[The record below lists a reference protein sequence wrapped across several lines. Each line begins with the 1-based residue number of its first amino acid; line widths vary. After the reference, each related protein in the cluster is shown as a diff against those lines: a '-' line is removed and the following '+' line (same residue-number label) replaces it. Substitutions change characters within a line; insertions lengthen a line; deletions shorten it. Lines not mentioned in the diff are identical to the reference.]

1 MSSLCF
7 LFVLI
12 WLGDRVFCQGSCRN
26 HSDWMNHLPIE
37 MHKMKITEIAIP
49 GSHDSGTYSLMKTSD
64 IFIDG
69 SSHKNDII
77 LDFLKFRS
85 QYKQNGLLG
94 ELIYRWSITQDLNI
108 TSQLYCGVR
117 YLDLRIAFDHRN
129 ESRVVHGLFGTTLHD
144 IFTQIKDFIIKY
156 SKEIILLDLQSMATN
171 HEISKENA
179 LKNVTDLL
187 QDFFSDRIIFAEN
200 IQSYKLKDLW
210 QQNISVIVFK
220 RSRDNN
226 KKDSILHAHASIR
239 SPFDYKQFTQTWSWL
254 HFLDLNYANRGKQG
268 TDTFYVT
275 QGIMQPHW
283 MEVVIAGISENATL
297 RSWVSSKA
305 TRKIRDWLH
314 GKHIGKNGINI
325 VIADFVEFSNFTD
338 TVLDLN
344 AVTNVRGPTSRKSG
358 SVCYRSID
366 NNLLWLLLIIFM
378 LLERY

>member
-1 MSSLCF
+1 MVI
-7 LFVLI
+7 LFV
-12 WLGDRVFCQGSCRN
+12 F
-26 HSDWMNHLPIE
+26 
-37 MHKMKITEIAIP
+37 
-49 GSHDSGTYSLMKTSD
+49 
-64 IFIDG
+64 
-69 SSHKNDII
+69 
-77 LDFLKFRS
+77 
-85 QYKQNGLLG
+85 
-94 ELIYRWSITQDLNI
+94 
-108 TSQLYCGVR
+108 
-117 YLDLRIAFDHRN
+117 
-129 ESRVVHGLFGTTLHD
+129 SRVVHGLFGTTLHD

-187 QDFFSDRIIFAEN
+187 QDYFSDRIIFAEN

-226 KKDSILHAHASIR
+226 KKDSIFHAHASIR

-314 GKHIGKNGINI
+314 GKQIGKNGINI

-344 AVTNVRGPTSRKSG
+344 AVTNVRGPTSRKSS

-366 NNLLWLLLIIFM
+366 NNLLWLLLIIFI